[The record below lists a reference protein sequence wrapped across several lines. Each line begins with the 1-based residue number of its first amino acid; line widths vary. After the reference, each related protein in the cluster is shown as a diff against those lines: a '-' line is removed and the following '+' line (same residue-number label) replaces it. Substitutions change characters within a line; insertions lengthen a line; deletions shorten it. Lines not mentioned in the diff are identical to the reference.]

1 MSIKKLIKI
10 FIFVVAVNFLAT
22 ACCFAQEIMLDKPQN
37 TTQNIGKQEQ
47 PNNADAENINPEEQ
61 DQSANPATNPSAKQN
76 STTIE
81 QEFPALNELLKKNEP
96 PKEVPK
102 EKRAER
108 PKNANPNKPD
118 ICGSIIFDLTQK
130 EQPISLKD
138 TLEIAM
144 EKNFNIKIFAQKAES
159 DKWIY
164 YGTIANFLPDI
175 DGAQTIQKNTGE
187 FIVNTVIPDQV
198 KETAYRLNFDYSYFI
213 SIRKYFDLQI
223 ARTQYKAQK
232 KQLEFT
238 KDQVLKNSATKYY
251 ELLESKRG
259 IEILKTNIKQITEQ
273 LRINKEKNEA
283 GIGTKFD
290 VLRAQA
296 DLARA
301 NQSLTLAENQYR
313 LNQAQLANIIG
324 ISVFTRLV
332 PDDNDIKIKEI
343 FKDCFDLDRAKEL
356 AMTNRAD
363 LQSAKFDIEAA
374 RQKRNLGYANYLPD
388 IALYGQV
395 SRQGTFQS
403 SIGPNRFVGV
413 AVGWNLAMRRPLEV
427 DYPAGMGL
435 GLFGYT
441 DIKSRSAQ
449 LEESKLTYINKSRD
463 IDENIVKTFFNT
475 VTARSLID
483 STWSE
488 VQASAESRNIAVV
501 RLRAGI
507 GTFIDVLQA
516 QTTYT
521 SAKINHLNAVVSYNI
536 SQVELLFEM
545 GVISVNNILNGFNS
559 SNCETSK

>member
-1 MSIKKLIKI
+1 MI
-10 FIFVVAVNFLAT
+10 
-22 ACCFAQEIMLDKPQN
+22 
-37 TTQNIGKQEQ
+37 IGKNYPLDDKNEEIYYK
-47 PNNADAENINPEEQ
+47 NYYINPLTLP
-61 DQSANPATNPSAKQN
+61 NFKNKN
-76 STTIE
+76 LIE
-81 QEFPALNELLKKNEP
+81 VIELL
-96 PKEVPK
+96 
-102 EKRAER
+102 
-108 PKNANPNKPD
+108 
-118 ICGSIIFDLTQK
+118 
-130 EQPISLKD
+130 
-138 TLEIAM
+138 
-144 EKNFNIKIFAQKAES
+144 
-159 DKWIY
+159 
-164 YGTIANFLPDI
+164 
-175 DGAQTIQKNTGE
+175 
-187 FIVNTVIPDQV
+187 
-198 KETAYRLNFDYSYFI
+198 
-213 SIRKYFDLQI
+213 
-223 ARTQYKAQK
+223 
-232 KQLEFT
+232 
-238 KDQVLKNSATKYY
+238 
-251 ELLESKRG
+251 
-259 IEILKTNIKQITEQ
+259 
-273 LRINKEKNEA
+273 EKNEA
-283 GIGTKFD
+283 VIGTKFD

-296 DLARA
+296 DLSRA

-332 PDDNDIKIKEI
+332 PDDKDIKIKEI
-343 FKDCFDLDRAKEL
+343 FKDCFDLDKAKEL

-403 SIGPNRFVGV
+403 GIGPNRFVGV

-441 DIKSRSAQ
+441 DIKSRSAR

-463 IDENIVKTFFNT
+463 IDENLVKTFFNT

-488 VQASAESRNIAVV
+488 VQASAESRNISVV

-545 GVISVNNILNGFNS
+545 GVISVNNILDGFNS